1 MISNDLSEVLF
12 LLLAQTSE
20 SGLLTSRKKQVLENV
35 SRKKYHHIKKKK
47 IEEKLDNDLEI
58 TSLL

>member
-1 MISNDLSEVLF
+1 MISNALSEVLF

-35 SRKKYHHIKKKK
+35 SRKKYHHIKKK
-47 IEEKLDNDLEI
+47 NRGEI
-58 TSLL
+58 R